1 MLITCKCLNVSI
13 NTKNSN
19 IQNVDI
25 SNLGLSS
32 EEREDS
38 FFQED
43 ICSVELGGI
52 SKEQS
57 TLVQVRNVENWII
70 HHCLNCSTNTHA
82 IHREKGAACVLI
94 AQSLLTNPA
103 DIAACKNSDGY
114 SVVFRILVSHTE
126 NDLSSTQTPTKFS
139 VSQMPSAV
147 QTALSALQQ
156 QLGEAI
162 QQETARTEERVRA
175 YSEQQYAALEEYRE
189 HAHRDH
195 RVLARLLC
203 EAQENLS
210 PVRNVTSVE
219 SLGTPLSVPDSRD
232 KPVSPVTPTG
242 QLSQSTPLSHVPH
255 SVFPATDLNNV
266 INAANLRQQ
275 QVPTGKQPSSLTDSR
290 QANRPNPLSASMS
303 GGNRTKT
310 ERRLPTR
317 LHGQFPPSH
326 SNNPHSL
333 DTEGLFDLEGMEEMP
348 VESLHSE
355 EETDTDDSGSH
366 DEGIHIPKGRGMH
379 NNLAKSLPVNVPT
392 FLPQTKKLS
401 DERDDERL
409 PQDPV
414 DIAASIKALAKSV
427 HGDADVF
434 GDLPRP
440 RFSTQI

>member
-25 SNLGLSS
+25 CKLGLSP
-32 EEREDS
+32 EELEDS

-57 TLVQVRNVENWII
+57 ALVQVRNVENWIV

-94 AQSLLTNPA
+94 AHSLLTNPA
-103 DIAACKNSDGY
+103 DIAASKNSDRY
-114 SVVFRILVSHTE
+114 SVAFRILVNHTE
-126 NDLSSTQTPTKFS
+126 NDLSTTQTPTKFS
-139 VSQMPSAV
+139 VSQMPGTV

-175 YSEQQYAALEEYRE
+175 YSEQQYAALEEFRE

-203 EAQENLS
+203 ETQEKLS
-210 PVRNVTSVE
+210 PVRNVASIET
-219 SLGTPLSVPDSRD
+219 LGTPPSVPDSRNN
-232 KPVSPVTPTG
+232 PVSPVTPIH
-242 QLSQSTPLSHVPH
+242 QLSHSTPISHLPR
-255 SVFPATDLNNV
+255 SVFPATDLNNL
-266 INAANLRQQ
+266 INASHVRQQ
-275 QVPTGKQPSSLTDSR
+275 QIPTGKQPLSLTDSR
-290 QANRPNPLSASMS
+290 QANHPIPLSPSMS

-310 ERRLPTR
+310 ERRLPAR
-317 LHGQFPPSH
+317 LHGQFQPSH

-348 VESLHSE
+348 TESFHSE

-379 NNLAKSLPVNVPT
+379 SNLAKSLPVNVPA
-392 FLPQTKKLS
+392 FLPQDKKLS
-401 DERDDERL
+401 DERNDERL